1 MMELI
6 ALPDFHHTAMAA
18 LVGAVL
24 LALAVWLA
32 AKRRRKKRM
41 RIHSLS
47 DLYEASKALYPYRDD
62 QHVASLL
69 HSIEEYK
76 YRPDASMP
84 PRSLIKAIEEVLDR
98 KRKID
103 FGQCGVC
110 RKAIQSR
117 KRQGREK

>member
-6 ALPDFHHTAMAA
+6 ALPDFHHTAMAV
-18 LVGAVL
+18 VGVVL

-41 RIHSLS
+41 RIRSLS
-47 DLYEASKALYPYRDD
+47 DLYEASRALYPYRDD
-62 QHVASLL
+62 PQVASLL
-69 HSIEEYK
+69 HRIEEYK